1 MDLIDRINQW
11 GRLAPQRAA
20 HISAGRSLTYQ
31 QLLEGSD
38 ILASH
43 LARNLP
49 DDNSPVAILGHKE
62 AEMLVGFLGCV
73 KARHPY
79 IPLDSSLPSQRIEI
93 IMKTA
98 KASLLLTP
106 QEISEIIVKENPA
119 PLEIHKPGLNDAW
132 YVIFTSGSTGDPKG
146 VVITRQ
152 CLESFV
158 DWILGEQKFKDKSE
172 VYLNQAPFSFDLS
185 VMDLYSSLATGGTL
199 FSITKD
205 EIAEL
210 KVLYKTLANS
220 NISVWVSTP
229 SFARMCLMDPSF
241 SGAMLPQVGKFWFC
255 GETLAPEVAA
265 NLIKRFP
272 KAEVWNTYGPT
283 EATVATTSIRIT
295 EEVISKYAALPVG
308 RAKPD
313 ALVEVHDR
321 NGEAVPAGERG
332 EIIIAGPNVS
342 VGYIH
347 RPDLT
352 SRSFFE
358 VGGMRA
364 YHTGDSGHYQDSLL
378 FFDGRMDFQIKLH
391 GYRIE
396 IGDIE
401 ANLHALTNVQDAV
414 VIPALKDGQTDHLVA
429 FIIFKEDPAESD
441 FETMKQMKKELS
453 ERLPE
458 YMVPRRFIFLPEFPI
473 TTNGKADRRKLAEKI
488 Q

>member
-11 GRLAPQRAA
+11 GKLVPQRAA
-20 HISAGRSLTYQ
+20 HISAGRSVTYQ

-38 ILASH
+38 SLASH
-43 LARNLP
+43 LIRSLP
-49 DDNSPVAILGHKE
+49 DDHSPVAILGHKE
-62 AEMLVGFLGCV
+62 SEMLVGFLGCV

-93 IMKTA
+93 ITKTA
-98 KASLLLTP
+98 KASLLLTAEDISKIIDKERSSP
-106 QEISEIIVKENPA
+106 VEIRKSA
-119 PLEIHKPGLNDAW
+119 LNDAW
-132 YVIFTSGSTGDPKG
+132 YIIFTSGSTGDPKG

-158 DWILGEQKFKDKSE
+158 EWILGEQKFKDKNE

-210 KVLYKTLANS
+210 KVLYKAFANS
-220 NISVWVSTP
+220 DISVWVSTP

-241 SGAMLPQVGKFWFC
+241 DESMLPLARKFWFC
-255 GETLAPEVAA
+255 GETLAPDVAA

-295 EEVISKYAALPVG
+295 EEIISRYAALPVG

-313 ALVEVHDR
+313 TLVEVHDR
-321 NGEAVPAGERG
+321 DGEPVPAGERG

-358 VGGMRA
+358 VEGMRA
-364 YHTGDSGHYQDSLL
+364 YHTGDSGHYQDGLL

-401 ANLHALTNVQDAV
+401 ANLHALNNVQDAV
-414 VIPALKDGQTDHLVA
+414 VTPAMKDGQADHLVA
-429 FIIFKEDPAESD
+429 FIIFKEKPAASD
-441 FETMKQMKKELS
+441 FETMKQMKKDLG
-453 ERLPE
+453 ERLPD